1 MIAAFSFA
9 PACHRLQFPV
19 HDERTVTFGHWPQVS
34 DSVWLIA
41 TVVMRRA
48 SPHLRQHLLVTEK
61 AALRAF
67 GKLGPPSA
75 FIHGEDFPTH

>member
-1 MIAAFSFA
+1 
-9 PACHRLQFPV
+9 
-19 HDERTVTFGHWPQVS
+19 VS

-61 AALRAF
+61 TALRAF

-75 FIHGEDFPTH
+75 FIHCEDFPTH